1 MVEKI
6 YGHRFRILAKFH
18 LSYAQYRWDLLHR
31 QLQKKHPCGAFFV
44 TDGVVGFE
52 P

>member
-1 MVEKI
+1 MAKI
-6 YGHRFRILAKFH
+6 LQS
-18 LSYAQYRWDLLHR
+18 LSLR